1 MKQIEKLKLIVND
14 YRAVESATIEIGDI
28 SVLSGVNACGK
39 STIAHLFHSIINL
52 NRDYK
57 KLALELSWLKVE
69 RVFWCVRQF
78 RIRLL
83 DALGVEDP
91 DYKRV
96 FKYDEL
102 DEYLRP
108 IDNSFEQRVKKLYDN
123 LDETFDDLDKLSK
136 QDGALAKR
144 LFRSFAGELATLGD
158 QDVDIENIKH
168 QIANVVSS
176 SEFEYRKLL
185 KQRNFNVW
193 NMANKEAVRW
203 VKYPGL
209 VKMFEG
215 ETPVYESE
223 KDDGNISEILTVD
236 HAFYIESPWRN
247 MPYYR
252 RNRLLSIN
260 DGFDF
265 AEAQE
270 IFIPDDELFAALG
283 GSVVDKK
290 DIKTDLV
297 RPRLLKGSS
306 MLTFKRTDGKGE
318 YPLDECAT
326 GIKSFAILN
335 FLYTRGLLNNRTLLI
350 VDEPEAHLHPQWI
363 LEYAKVL
370 VKLNRQLGVR
380 LLLTTHSP
388 DMLNAIRRVANVE
401 EVPDLRFYLAK
412 NDDLVKSL
420 KYKYESLGRNVEP
433 IFEAFNLA
441 ADKTESYPLDIK

>member
-1 MKQIEKLKLIVND
+1 MKKIERLKLIVDN

-39 STIAHLFHSIINL
+39 STIAHLFHSLINL

-83 DALGVEDP
+83 DALGEEDP
-91 DYKRV
+91 EYKR

-102 DEYLRP
+102 GDYMRP
-108 IDNSFEQRVKKLYDN
+108 IDNTFEQRVKKLYDN
-123 LDETFDDLDKLSK
+123 LDETLEDLNKLSQ
-136 QDGALAKR
+136 QDSVLAKR
-144 LFRSFAGELATLGD
+144 LCRSFAGELAARVD
-158 QDVDIENIKH
+158 HDVNIETVKRSIVS
-168 QIANVVSS
+168 VVNG
-176 SEFEYRKLL
+176 SELAYRKLL
-185 KQRNFNVW
+185 KHRNFNVW
-193 NMANKEAVRW
+193 NMADKEAVRW
-203 VKYPGL
+203 VKYPG
-209 VKMFEG
+209 VVQMFEG

-270 IFIPDDELFAALG
+270 IFIPNDELFAALG

-290 DIKTDLV
+290 DIKTDQV
-297 RPRLLKGSS
+297 RPRFFKGSS
-306 MLTFKRTDGKGE
+306 MWTFKRTDGKGE

-401 EVPDLRFYLAK
+401 EVPDVRFYLAK
-412 NDDLVKSL
+412 NNQPTETL
-420 KYKYESLGRNVEP
+420 KYVYEPLGRNVEP
-433 IFEAFNLA
+433 IFKAFNLA
-441 ADKTESYPLDIK
+441 ADKTESYPIEIK